1 MDYVRLGTDF
11 FAEMA
16 QWLVNNPSSTFLVV
30 LFLAVFLGILGI
42 GAMSSNRGSV
52 SRRLAGDSISV
63 SGVGRAPRL
72 RQESKEGFWNNLI
85 AGIEKRVPLVDE
97 TNRTTMRRRLIQAG
111 FMGTSAVRNY
121 YAARLVLTAALPI
134 GFVFFGPLLFKDLDH
149 QRIIII
155 AMCLAVAGL
164 YLPSSWLARRIA
176 SRQRAISEA
185 FPDALDMMV
194 VCVEAGLGLDASFN
208 RVGSEL
214 TRSHPALATQLAMVS
229 LELRAGKSRSDALRN
244 LADRIGLDEVN
255 SFVTLLVQSDNLGTS
270 IAQALTVHADE
281 MRTKRM
287 LRAEEQA
294 NKLPVKLTIPLVL
307 FILPCMVTV
316 IMLPAIITI
325 VRDIIPALG
334 GN

>member
-1 MDYVRLGTDF
+1 MDYVQKG
-11 FAEMA
+11 AELYAGLA
-16 QWLVNNPSSTFLVV
+16 QWLVNNPSSAFLVV
-30 LFLAVFLGILGI
+30 LFLAVFLGILGLV
-42 GAMSSNRGSV
+42 AMAGNRGAV

-63 SGVGRAPRL
+63 GGLGRAPRL
-72 RQESKEGFWNNLI
+72 RQESREGFWNSLI

-97 TNRTTMRRRLIQAG
+97 ANRSTMRRRLIQAG
-111 FMGTSAVRNY
+111 FMGPGAVRNY
-121 YAARLVLTAALPI
+121 YAARLVLTVALPI
-134 GFVFFGPLLFKDLDH
+134 CFVLLGPLLIPDIDH
-149 QRIIII
+149 QRLIII
-155 AMCLAVAGL
+155 ALMLSVAGL

-176 SRQRAISEA
+176 SRQQAIAEA

-194 VCVEAGLGLDASFN
+194 VCVEAGLGLDAAFN

-255 SFVTLLVQSDNLGTS
+255 SFVTLLIQSDNLGTS
-270 IAQALTVHADE
+270 ISQALTVHADE

-287 LRAEEQA
+287 LRAEEKA

-325 VRDIIPALG
+325 VRNIIPALG

>member
-1 MDYVRLGTDF
+1 MNYMQKG
-11 FAEMA
+11 AELYATLA
-16 QWLVNNPSSTFLVV
+16 QWLINNPSSAFLVV

-42 GAMSSNRGSV
+42 AAMSGNRGSV
-52 SRRLAGDSISV
+52 SRRLAGDSISI
-63 SGVGRAPRL
+63 GALGRAPRL
-72 RQESKEGFWNNLI
+72 RQESKEGFWNSLI

-97 TNRTTMRRRLIQAG
+97 ANRSTMRRRLIQAG
-111 FMGTSAVRNY
+111 FMGPNAVRTY
-121 YAARLVLTAALPI
+121 YAVRLIMTVALPLAFVFVGPLVLPDMNNQ
-134 GFVFFGPLLFKDLDH
+134 K
-149 QRIIII
+149 IIII
-155 AMCLAVAGL
+155 AMILCVAGL

-176 SRQRAISEA
+176 NRQRAIAEA

-214 TRSHPALATQLAMVS
+214 TRSHPALATQLALVS

-244 LADRIGLDEVN
+244 LSERIGLDEVN
-255 SFVTLLVQSDNLGTS
+255 SFVTLLIQSDNLGTS
-270 IAQALTVHADE
+270 ISQALTVHADE

-294 NKLPVKLTIPLVL
+294 NKLPVKLTIPLLL